1 MFLAADDGDGD
12 EAAGQLE
19 RGGDGLLEARGNAL
33 LDEQAVN
40 DDFDGVILALVDD
53 RQFIKLVKLAVDAHT
68 DVAVLREFFEFLAKS
83 ALSSADDGRKDHDAI
98 VVLADF
104 AVQDGLDDLLA
115 GLARNGLAAV
125 GTVRDANG
133 GVDH

>member
-53 RQFIKLVKLAVDAHT
+53 RQFIKLVKLAVDAHA
-68 DVAVLREFFEFLAKS
+68 DVAVLREFFELLAKS
-83 ALSSADDGRKDHDAI
+83 ALSPANDGRENHDS
-98 VVLADF
+98 VVGLANF
-104 AVQDGLDDLLA
+104 AVQDGLDYLLA
-115 GLARNGLAAV
+115 GL
-125 GTVRDANG
+125 
-133 GVDH
+133 